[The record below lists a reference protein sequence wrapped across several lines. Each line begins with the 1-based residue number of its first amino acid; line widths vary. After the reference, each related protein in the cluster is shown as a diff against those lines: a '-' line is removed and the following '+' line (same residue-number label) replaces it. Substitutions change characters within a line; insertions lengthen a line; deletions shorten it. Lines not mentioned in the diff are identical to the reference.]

1 MRFQGLGL
9 KLALVAVLL
18 PMAGRIVVAQDA
30 KSEEEKHGRKYKPP
44 VVTSRLEITVL
55 RENGKPI
62 PNAAVIFR
70 PTKDGDDVGNMEMK
84 TGPDGKATIE
94 VIPTGSEVALQV
106 IADGYSTHGSHFPL
120 KEESKKVTVRMQKPR
135 SQVSAY
141 GPDAVGTSR
150 GIGVREATG
159 RKLTPTPK
167 TIAANEPVV
176 KLPGVSAQGGSTISG
191 RLVTEG
197 IAVPVSDARVDVID
211 AATKKT
217 VRTVKTTDDG
227 RYAVVNLPE
236 GTYALKITAPGFAPV
251 EDTDLTLTARQSKVV
266 DHMLESARKKK
277 AKK

>member
-9 KLALVAVLL
+9 KLALMAALL
-18 PMAGRIVVAQDA
+18 PVACRIVVAQDA
-30 KSEEEKHGRKYKPP
+30 QNDEEKHGRKYKPP

-106 IADGYSTHGSHFPL
+106 IADGYSTHGGSFPL
-120 KEESKKVTVRMQKPR
+120 TEESKKVTIHMQKPK

-141 GPDAVGTSR
+141 GANAVGTTR
-150 GIGVREATG
+150 GIGVRESTG
-159 RKLTPTPK
+159 RTLTPTAK

-191 RLVTEG
+191 RLITEG
-197 IAVPVSDARVDVID
+197 VAVPVSDARVEVMD

-217 VRTVKTTDDG
+217 IRTVRTTDDG

-236 GTYALKITAPGFAPV
+236 GTYALKITAPGFAPI
-251 EDTDLTLTARQSKVV
+251 EDTNVTLTARQSKVV
-266 DHMLESARKKK
+266 DHVLESAHKKK